1 MPRVA
6 AYAVAAATAV
16 FAFDAFAGTP
26 LVVFPPRPERL
37 RAVRYAEHDRKACLA
52 ELEARQIPFRKGP
65 PVPTIDA
72 PIRLSGPMRG
82 VHFEMFHPTARDPKG
97 PLMDCRL
104 ALSLD
109 DTAIIARDAGFS
121 RVRYNSIHRG
131 RWARVPGQ
139 RHAAGV
145 AIDVVE
151 LVRPDGNVLNV
162 KRDFV
167 GAGIGS
173 KTCGP
178 DAAEAPAG
186 KARALR
192 DFVCALDKSRSFNL
206 ILTPHYDRRHDDHL
220 HLEVRR
226 KIKWFLTQ

>member
-1 MPRVA
+1 M
-6 AYAVAAATAV
+6 AVALLAADSYAKN
-16 FAFDAFAGTP
+16 P

-37 RAVRYAEHDRKACLA
+37 RAFRHAAQGRATCMA
-52 ELEARQIPFRKGP
+52 ELKLRKVPHKKGP

-72 PIRLSGPMRG
+72 PIRLTGPLRG
-82 VHFEMFHPTARDPKG
+82 VHYENAHPTSRDPKG
-97 PLMDCRL
+97 PVMDCRL

-109 DTAIIARDAGFS
+109 DAAVVVRDAGFT

-131 RWARVPGQ
+131 RWARIPGQ

-151 LVRPDGNVLNV
+151 LVKADGSVFSV
-162 KRDFV
+162 KRDFA

-178 DAAEAPAG
+178 DAPPAPKG
-186 KARALR
+186 KARVLR
-192 DFVCALDKSRSFNL
+192 KFICALDESRAFNL
-206 ILTPHYDRRHDDHL
+206 ILTPHYDRRHDDHF